1 MSASVKSGSGVAR
14 HSTSHEREVHFNLQ
28 SHEAWPSSRGDSEI
42 QVSEDDLE
50 SVALLRRQRA
60 NQQSTRYLSR
70 PTTATMKR
78 NFVNRCLTSWPVASI
93 LFLNFLGSFAFF
105 GTVQSSVVKAVFVHT
120 LIAEDIGLLAVIQQA
135 LTVGL
140 YVFYPVGGIL
150 ADVYL
155 GRHMSARICLLL
167 VWAASALFGVS
178 TAIGYLLE
186 GNANDI
192 FVTWLPLACL
202 VLYTIASGVFGI
214 SLFVFGGDQLFDAPS
229 DTVSSYIYWY
239 WLTKNAG
246 VFLGLLVHTGI
257 VAIKPL
263 EDITAV
269 RFVPVIQP
277 MLSVAIL
284 TVAIVFDTCT
294 STLYDAE
301 HKNTN
306 PIRLV
311 CGVIYNS
318 RQWRQPP
325 PFRSA
330 FRYGE
335 DPPSGLDYARQHHG
349 GKYTD
354 EEVEDVRTFGR
365 IMVFLLSLSG
375 FMILYWAVSSL
386 LIIIL
391 INAYGI
397 LCSFTQVR
405 SMQKYQLSVCV
416 NSKFKSSVLSSVEG
430 YVFSAVEAIMNAFFV
445 VILIPICNNVLFPI
459 VGQYMPNMKK
469 RIGLGIIVIL
479 LASVTMLLLELTV
492 NESQTTRMVWFI
504 LPIFLVSLAEV
515 STAIPCE
522 YHATPSYYS
531 R

>member
-1 MSASVKSGSGVAR
+1 MSASVKSGSGLAR
-14 HSTSHEREVHFNLQ
+14 HSTSYELKFHFNLQ
-28 SHEAWPSSRGDSEI
+28 SHEAWPASSRSPVDSEI
-42 QVSEDDLE
+42 QVSEDELE
-50 SVALLRRQRA
+50 SVVLLRRQ
-60 NQQSTRYLSR
+60 QEIPRYFSR

-78 NFVNRCLTSWPVASI
+78 NFVNRCLTTWPVASI

-105 GTVQSSVVKAVFVHT
+105 GLVQSSIFQAVFVNT
-120 LIAEDIGLLAVIQQA
+120 PIANKDSGLLAVINLQA
-135 LTVGL
+135 LTVGP
-140 YVFYPVGGIL
+140 YVFYPIGGIL

-155 GRHMSARICLLL
+155 GRHVSARICLLL
-167 VWAASALFGVS
+167 VWAASAVFAVS
-178 TAIGYLLE
+178 AAIGNNLLE
-186 GNANDI
+186 GNANHI

-202 VLYTIASGVFGI
+202 VLYTIASGVFEI
-214 SLFVFGGDQLFDAPS
+214 SLFVFGGDQIFDAPS

-246 VFLGLLVHTGI
+246 IFLGLLVHTGI
-257 VAIKPL
+257 TALKPL
-263 EDITAV
+263 DDGIAGV
-269 RFVPVIQP
+269 NFVPVLQP
-277 MLSVAIL
+277 MLSVTVL

-306 PIRLV
+306 PVRLV

-375 FMILYWAVSSL
+375 FMILYYAVSGL
-386 LIIIL
+386 
-391 INAYGI
+391 
-397 LCSFTQVR
+397 
-405 SMQKYQLSVCV
+405 
-416 NSKFKSSVLSSVEG
+416 VL
-430 YVFSAVEAIMNAFFV
+430 
-445 VILIPICNNVLFPI
+445 
-459 VGQYMPNMKK
+459 
-469 RIGLGIIVIL
+469 
-479 LASVTMLLLELTV
+479 T
-492 NESQTTRMVWFI
+492 
-504 LPIFLVSLAEV
+504 
-515 STAIPCE
+515 
-522 YHATPSYYS
+522 
-531 R
+531 

>member
-1 MSASVKSGSGVAR
+1 
-14 HSTSHEREVHFNLQ
+14 
-28 SHEAWPSSRGDSEI
+28 
-42 QVSEDDLE
+42 
-50 SVALLRRQRA
+50 
-60 NQQSTRYLSR
+60 
-70 PTTATMKR
+70 MKR

-93 LFLNFLGSFAFF
+93 LFLNFLGTFAFF

-120 LIAEDIGLLAVIQQA
+120 PIAEDSGLLAVVQQA

-167 VWAASALFGVS
+167 VWAASGLFAVS
-178 TAIGYLLE
+178 AAVGNNLLGIISE
-186 GNANDI
+186 DVNDI

-202 VLYTIASGVFGI
+202 VVYTIASGVFEI

-246 VFLGLLVHTGI
+246 AFLGLLVHTGI
-257 VAIKPL
+257 AALEPL
-263 EDITAV
+263 DNDIGV
-269 RFVPVIQP
+269 SFVCVLPPV
-277 MLSVAIL
+277 LSVAIL

-306 PIRLV
+306 PVRLV

-375 FMILYWAVSSL
+375 FMILYYAVSVV
-386 LIIIL
+386 LIF
-391 INAYGI
+391 NMPTCI
-397 LCSFTQVR
+397 LCS
-405 SMQKYQLSVCV
+405 
-416 NSKFKSSVLSSVEG
+416 
-430 YVFSAVEAIMNAFFV
+430 
-445 VILIPICNNVLFPI
+445 
-459 VGQYMPNMKK
+459 
-469 RIGLGIIVIL
+469 L
-479 LASVTMLLLELTV
+479 L
-492 NESQTTRMVWFI
+492 TR
-504 LPIFLVSLAEV
+504 
-515 STAIPCE
+515 
-522 YHATPSYYS
+522 
-531 R
+531 